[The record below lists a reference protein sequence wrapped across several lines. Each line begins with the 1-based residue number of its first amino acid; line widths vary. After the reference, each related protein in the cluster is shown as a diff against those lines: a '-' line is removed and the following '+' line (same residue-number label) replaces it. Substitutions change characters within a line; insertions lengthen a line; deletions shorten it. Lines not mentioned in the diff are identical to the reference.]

1 MLDVDLR
8 GRHQIYGR
16 EGELRLGREAR
27 MSMD

>member
-16 EGELRLGREAR
+16 VGKLRLGRVAK